1 VDSAHPIERAPAA
14 RATDGLRPAAR
25 ALALHG
31 FTVAVLALWWIYAQF
46 VPAYQLPGPVAVARR
61 MLAFTTDPL
70 LALQLGISLAHV
82 LGAIAIA
89 FVAGAA
95 AAFLAQFVPATRLLI
110 DSRATPFMNA
120 FSGIG
125 WLFLGILWFGID
137 STTVVFAVAMI
148 LIPFTTIN
156 LRTGLIEL
164 DTELVELGRS
174 LTRTRWRHLA
184 KLLVP
189 MLVPYMFAT
198 LRISFGVAWKVTLTA
213 ELFGGNAGVGY
224 LLNVARQEFDTETIF
239 AVILFILLF
248 VACMEVFVFRPLQR
262 RLDRRYGLD

>member
-1 VDSAHPIERAPAA
+1 VGAHKGRPYQFR
-14 RATDGLRPAAR
+14 LRGNER

-31 FTVAVLALWWIYAQF
+31 FTIAVLTLWWIYSQF
-46 VPAYQLPGPVAVARR
+46 VPAYQLPSPVTVAHR
-61 MLAFTTDPL
+61 MVAFVTDPL

-82 LGAIAIA
+82 AGAICFAFMLGAVLA
-89 FVAGAA
+89 FSAHY
-95 AAFLAQFVPATRLLI
+95 LPATRLLI
-110 DSRATPFMNA
+110 DSRTTPFLNA

-137 STTVVFAVAMI
+137 STTVVFAVTMI

-156 LRTGLIEL
+156 LRAGLIEL
-164 DTELVELGRS
+164 DGELVELGRS
-174 LTRTRWRHLA
+174 LTRAPLRRLA

-248 VACMEVFVFRPLQR
+248 VACAEVFVFRPLQR